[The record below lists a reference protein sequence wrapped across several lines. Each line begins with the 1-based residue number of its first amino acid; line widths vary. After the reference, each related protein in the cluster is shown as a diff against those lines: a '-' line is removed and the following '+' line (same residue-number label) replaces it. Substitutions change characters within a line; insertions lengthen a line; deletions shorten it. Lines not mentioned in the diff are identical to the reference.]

1 MDRSIE
7 ATPVI
12 TGKAAKKLLK
22 EIDAPFVLSPE
33 KQEELDRCHALYI
46 KFSNQKLDVSLISF
60 SVQISYGR

>member
-33 KQEELDRCHALYI
+33 KQEECRKQLNDTAKRLGWDCEI
-46 KFSNQKLDVSLISF
+46 
-60 SVQISYGR
+60 